1 MDLLKYINGVL
12 FIDDNREDVE
22 QLYKY
27 FEKFNVPCMYIN
39 PIDYDGEVSNSIG
52 FARFVFLDLEYL
64 PGNLNLTNV
73 VSLLR
78 DLSEKGMKNVVL
90 IMWTLHDDYIEELK
104 ELLDKKMKKDKP
116 ILIFNANKNEF
127 IGLSQDEYN
136 SKLNELFHSSI
147 KANPLIFKL
156 LEWEK
161 SANVATYKT
170 FNDIVEISYNE
181 TERNFDLP
189 LTLSNMA
196 SQNIPNDKFSSAL
209 KVTNDMLIDKI
220 KYETEKI
227 KDLQLVV
234 IENKDLLRKIN
245 FNLMFFNS
253 GLEKTYPGNIYKMEK
268 ASLRIDN
275 IINNIS
281 IAKEK
286 WYPIIVDMTPA
297 CSFAHSD
304 NLILLNGVIF
314 ENITEE
320 ERKALIRKDGIN
332 NFRKDEFLK
341 DSYIKENQGLCCIIL
356 DCFGISIMSK
366 KDITNEPIMCLKE
379 SFRTNLQQKF
389 GNYLGRIG
397 DNIYHN

>member
-1 MDLLKYINGVL
+1 MNLLKYINGVL

-39 PIDYDGEVSNSIG
+39 PIDYNGEVSNSIG

-64 PGNLNLTNV
+64 PGNLNLTDV

-78 DLSEKGMKNVVL
+78 DLAEKGMKNVVL

-104 ELLDKKMKKDKP
+104 ELLDQKMKKDKP
-116 ILIFNANKNEF
+116 ILIFNANKNKF

-136 SKLNELFHSSI
+136 TKLNELFHDSI
-147 KANPLIFKL
+147 EANPLIFKL

-170 FNDIVEISYNE
+170 FNDIIEISYNE
-181 TERNFDLP
+181 ADKSFDLP

-209 KVTNDMLIDKI
+209 NVTNDMLIDKI

-227 KDLQLVV
+227 EDLQLDV
-234 IENKDLLRKIN
+234 IEKKELLRKIN

-253 GLEKTYPGNIYKMEK
+253 SLEKTFPGNIYKMDK
-268 ASLRIDN
+268 TSLRIEN

-320 ERKALIRKDGIN
+320 ERKVLIRKDGIN

-356 DCFGISIMSK
+356 DCFGINIISK
-366 KDITNEPIMCLKE
+366 NDMTNEPIMCLKE
-379 SFRTNLQQKF
+379 SYRTNLQQKF

>member
-1 MDLLKYINGVL
+1 MNLLKYINGVL

-39 PIDYDGEVSNSIG
+39 PIDYNGEVSNSIG

-64 PGNLNLTNV
+64 PGNLNLTDV

-78 DLSEKGMKNVVL
+78 DLAEKGMKNVVL

-136 SKLNELFHSSI
+136 TKLNELFHGSI
-147 KANPLIFKL
+147 EANPLIFKL

-170 FNDIVEISYNE
+170 FNDIIEISYNE
-181 TERNFDLP
+181 IDKNFDLP

-209 KVTNDMLIDKI
+209 NVTNDMLIDKI

-227 KDLQLVV
+227 EDLQLDV
-234 IENKDLLRKIN
+234 IEKKELLRKIN

-253 GLEKTYPGNIYKMEK
+253 NLEKTFPGNIYKMDK
-268 ASLRIDN
+268 TSLRIEN

-314 ENITEE
+314 ENITED
-320 ERKALIRKDGIN
+320 ERKVLIRKDSIN
-332 NFRKDEFLK
+332 NFRKDDFLK

-356 DCFGISIMSK
+356 DCFGINIISK
-366 KDITNEPIMCLKE
+366 NDMPNEPIMCLKE
-379 SFRTNLQQKF
+379 SYRTNLQQKF

>member
-1 MDLLKYINGVL
+1 MNLLKYINGVL

-39 PIDYDGEVSNSIG
+39 PIDYNGEVSDSIG

-64 PGNLNLTNV
+64 PGNLNLTDV

-78 DLSEKGMKNVVL
+78 DLAEKGMKNVVL

-136 SKLNELFHSSI
+136 TKLNELFHGSI
-147 KANPLIFKL
+147 EANPLIFKL

-170 FNDIVEISYNE
+170 FNDIIEISYNE
-181 TERNFDLP
+181 IDKNFDLP

-209 KVTNDMLIDKI
+209 NVTNDMLIDKI

-227 KDLQLVV
+227 EDLQLDV
-234 IENKDLLRKIN
+234 IEKKELLRKIN

-253 GLEKTYPGNIYKMEK
+253 NLEKIFPGNIYKMDK
-268 ASLRIDN
+268 TSLRIEN

-314 ENITEE
+314 ENITED
-320 ERKALIRKDGIN
+320 ERKVLIRKDGIN

-356 DCFGISIMSK
+356 DCFGINIISK
-366 KDITNEPIMCLKE
+366 NDMPNEPIMCLKE
-379 SFRTNLQQKF
+379 SYRTNLQQKF

>member
-1 MDLLKYINGVL
+1 MNLLKYINGVL
-12 FIDDNREDVE
+12 FIDDNREGVE

-39 PIDYDGEVSNSIG
+39 PIDYNGEVSNSIG

-64 PGNLNLTNV
+64 PGNLNLTDV

-78 DLSEKGMKNVVL
+78 DLAEKGMKNVVL

-136 SKLNELFHSSI
+136 TKLNELFHGSI
-147 KANPLIFKL
+147 EANPLIFKL

-170 FNDIVEISYNE
+170 FNDIIEISYNE
-181 TERNFDLP
+181 TDKNFDLP

-209 KVTNDMLIDKI
+209 NVTNDMLIDKI

-227 KDLQLVV
+227 EDLQLDV
-234 IENKDLLRKIN
+234 IEKKELLRKIN

-253 GLEKTYPGNIYKMEK
+253 NLEKTFPGNIYKMDK
-268 ASLRIDN
+268 TSLRIEN

-320 ERKALIRKDGIN
+320 ERKVLIRKDGIN

-356 DCFGISIMSK
+356 DCFGINIISK
-366 KDITNEPIMCLKE
+366 NDMTNEPIMCLKE
-379 SFRTNLQQKF
+379 SYRTNLQQKF

>member
-1 MDLLKYINGVL
+1 MNLLKYINGVL

-39 PIDYDGEVSNSIG
+39 PIDYNGEVSNSIG

-64 PGNLNLTNV
+64 PGNLNLTDV

-78 DLSEKGMKNVVL
+78 DLAEKGMKNVVL

-104 ELLDKKMKKDKP
+104 EVLDKKMKKDKP

-136 SKLNELFHSSI
+136 TKLNELFHGSI
-147 KANPLIFKL
+147 EANPLIFKL

-170 FNDIVEISYNE
+170 FNDIIEISYNE
-181 TERNFDLP
+181 IDKKFDLP

-209 KVTNDMLIDKI
+209 NVTNDMLIDKI

-227 KDLQLVV
+227 EDLQLDV
-234 IENKDLLRKIN
+234 IEKKELLRKIN

-253 GLEKTYPGNIYKMEK
+253 NLEKIFPGNIYKMDK
-268 ASLRIDN
+268 TSLRIEN

-314 ENITEE
+314 ENITED
-320 ERKALIRKDGIN
+320 ERKVLIRKDGIN

-356 DCFGISIMSK
+356 DCFGINIISK
-366 KDITNEPIMCLKE
+366 NDMPNEPIMCLKE
-379 SFRTNLQQKF
+379 SYRTNLQQKF

>member
-1 MDLLKYINGVL
+1 MNLLKYINGVL

-39 PIDYDGEVSNSIG
+39 PIDYNGEVSNSIG

-64 PGNLNLTNV
+64 PGNLNLTDV

-78 DLSEKGMKNVVL
+78 DLAEKGMKNVVL

-136 SKLNELFHSSI
+136 TKLNELFHGSI
-147 KANPLIFKL
+147 EANPLIFKL

-170 FNDIVEISYNE
+170 FNDIIEISYNE
-181 TERNFDLP
+181 TDKNFDLP

-209 KVTNDMLIDKI
+209 NVTNDMLIDKI

-227 KDLQLVV
+227 EDLQLDV
-234 IENKDLLRKIN
+234 IEKKELLRKIN

-253 GLEKTYPGNIYKMEK
+253 SLEKTFPGNIYKMDK
-268 ASLRIDN
+268 TSLRIEN

-286 WYPIIVDMTPA
+286 WYPIIVDMTPV

-320 ERKALIRKDGIN
+320 ERKVLIRKDGIN

-356 DCFGISIMSK
+356 DCFGINIISK
-366 KDITNEPIMCLKE
+366 NDMKNEPIMCLKE
-379 SFRTNLQQKF
+379 SYRTNLQQKF

>member
-1 MDLLKYINGVL
+1 MNLLKYINGVL
-12 FIDDNREDVE
+12 FIDDNREDIE

-39 PIDYDGEVSNSIG
+39 PIDYNGEVSNSIG

-64 PGNLNLTNV
+64 PGNLNLTDV

-78 DLSEKGMKNVVL
+78 DLAEKGMKNVVL

-136 SKLNELFHSSI
+136 TKLNELFHGSI
-147 KANPLIFKL
+147 EANPLIFKL

-170 FNDIVEISYNE
+170 FNDIIEISYNE
-181 TERNFDLP
+181 TDKNFDLP

-209 KVTNDMLIDKI
+209 NVTNDMLIDKI

-227 KDLQLVV
+227 EDLQLDV
-234 IENKDLLRKIN
+234 IEKKELLRKIN

-253 GLEKTYPGNIYKMEK
+253 SLEKTFPGNIYKMDK
-268 ASLRIDN
+268 TSLRIEN

-320 ERKALIRKDGIN
+320 ERKVLIRKDGIN

-341 DSYIKENQGLCCIIL
+341 DSYINDNQGLCCIIL
-356 DCFGISIMSK
+356 DCFGINIISK
-366 KDITNEPIMCLKE
+366 NDMTNEPIMCLKE
-379 SFRTNLQQKF
+379 SYRTNLQQKF

>member
-12 FIDDNREDVE
+12 FIDDNREDVG

-39 PIDYDGEVSNSIG
+39 PIDYNGEVSNSIG

-64 PGNLNLTNV
+64 PGNLSLTNV

-104 ELLDKKMKKDKP
+104 ELLDKKMKKAKP
-116 ILIFNANKNEF
+116 VLIFNANKNEF

-156 LEWEK
+156 LEWDK

-189 LTLSNMA
+189 LTLFNMA

-209 KVTNDMLIDKI
+209 NVTNDMLIDKI

-227 KDLQLVV
+227 EDLQLVV

-268 ASLRIDN
+268 ASLRIEN

-366 KDITNEPIMCLKE
+366 NDITNEPIMCLKE
-379 SFRTNLQQKF
+379 SYRTNLQQKF

>member
-1 MDLLKYINGVL
+1 
-12 FIDDNREDVE
+12 
-22 QLYKY
+22 
-27 FEKFNVPCMYIN
+27 
-39 PIDYDGEVSNSIG
+39 
-52 FARFVFLDLEYL
+52 
-64 PGNLNLTNV
+64 
-73 VSLLR
+73 
-78 DLSEKGMKNVVL
+78 
-90 IMWTLHDDYIEELK
+90 
-104 ELLDKKMKKDKP
+104 
-116 ILIFNANKNEF
+116 
-127 IGLSQDEYN
+127 
-136 SKLNELFHSSI
+136 
-147 KANPLIFKL
+147 
-156 LEWEK
+156 
-161 SANVATYKT
+161 
-170 FNDIVEISYNE
+170 
-181 TERNFDLP
+181 
-189 LTLSNMA
+189 MA

-209 KVTNDMLIDKI
+209 NVTNDMLIDKI

-227 KDLQLVV
+227 EDLQLDV
-234 IENKDLLRKIN
+234 IEKKELLRKIN

-253 GLEKTYPGNIYKMEK
+253 SLEKTFPGNIYKMDK
-268 ASLRIDN
+268 TSLRIEN

-320 ERKALIRKDGIN
+320 ERKVLIRKDGIN

-356 DCFGISIMSK
+356 DCFGINIISK
-366 KDITNEPIMCLKE
+366 NDMTNEPVMCLKE
-379 SFRTNLQQKF
+379 SYRTNLQQKF

>member
-39 PIDYDGEVSNSIG
+39 PIDYNGEVSNSIG

-64 PGNLNLTNV
+64 PGNLSLTNV

-104 ELLDKKMKKDKP
+104 ELLDKKMKKAKP
-116 ILIFNANKNEF
+116 VLIFNANKNEF

-147 KANPLIFKL
+147 KVNPLIFKL

-209 KVTNDMLIDKI
+209 NVTNDMLIDKI

-227 KDLQLVV
+227 EDLQLVV

-268 ASLRIDN
+268 VSLRIEN

-320 ERKALIRKDGIN
+320 ERKALIRKDGTN

-366 KDITNEPIMCLKE
+366 NDITNEPIMCFKE
-379 SFRTNLQQKF
+379 SYRTNLQQKF